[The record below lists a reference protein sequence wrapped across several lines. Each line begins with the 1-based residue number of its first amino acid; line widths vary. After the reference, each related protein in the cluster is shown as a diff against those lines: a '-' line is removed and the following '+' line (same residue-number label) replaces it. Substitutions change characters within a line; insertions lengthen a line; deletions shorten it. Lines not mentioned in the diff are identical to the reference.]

1 MVKKQYE
8 ATAKNY
14 SELADKLTVPKY
26 QRGLVWSDKDKQEFV
41 DTLANGFPFGSILI
55 RKGDKG
61 MYTVIDGQ
69 QRLTTINDLKKNPEK
84 YWSHLDEIEK
94 YKEFQSLSNTLVSI
108 TDKEQP
114 ILKEF
119 FSQAIIKNSNE
130 FDVNKLAKGVKGF
143 SDIFGKSTNDL
154 LDNLSRISEYI
165 KKARQDLEKYVDVD
179 NIVIPIIEFT
189 GPEENLPSVFE
200 NLNRTGKKLSKY
212 QVFAASWANH
222 LITLNDTQIE
232 KGLIESVIN
241 RYDRMTK
248 ARDNIEISDYNEQD
262 IRKGRELNLSE
273 LAFGIGDLV
282 INRLK
287 SLITAKFD
295 DDDLRDEYG
304 FATLGIIV
312 GIPNTKLSGIA
323 KKFKER
329 EIESNLSDELQILDN
344 ILQSLNKTFERLLEK
359 PGMISNKQ
367 KEYENG
373 LSKNFKIL
381 SYIAA
386 LWVKRDNKVEQQKIL
401 TFLPSYYLVDDL
413 QNLWKSTGDK
423 RLSSYYVTPSDGT
436 PMKSYSLPVSQ
447 SRYKSAVESWIESDK
462 DNASIQI
469 KSVVKTIVTMHAN
482 LKYSHYYANN
492 NVTSTDFEHIY
503 SKKSLSE
510 YYSEN
515 NIPGASVGNVM
526 ILKTDMNRSK
536 HGKNLY
542 DVSGTP
548 DPEVLKNMVYP
559 PQEDFEKVKQA
570 IKNKKF
576 GTIRDLILKREKDV
590 FDSMAN
596 DLSIR

>member
-1 MVKKQYE
+1 M
-8 ATAKNY
+8 
-14 SELADKLTVPKY
+14 
-26 QRGLVWSDKDKQEFV
+26 
-41 DTLANGFPFGSILI
+41 
-55 RKGDKG
+55 
-61 MYTVIDGQ
+61 
-69 QRLTTINDLKKNPEK
+69 
-84 YWSHLDEIEK
+84 
-94 YKEFQSLSNTLVSI
+94 SNTLVSI

-114 ILKEF
+114 ILKDF

-200 NLNRTGKKLSKY
+200 YLNRTGKKLSKY

-386 LWVKRDNKVEQQKIL
+386 LWVKRDNKVEQQK
-401 TFLPSYYLVDDL
+401 
-413 QNLWKSTGDK
+413 
-423 RLSSYYVTPSDGT
+423 SSHFFPHIIWL
-436 PMKSYSLPVSQ
+436 MI
-447 SRYKSAVESWIESDK
+447 YK
-462 DNASIQI
+462 
-469 KSVVKTIVTMHAN
+469 TC
-482 LKYSHYYANN
+482 
-492 NVTSTDFEHIY
+492 
-503 SKKSLSE
+503 
-510 YYSEN
+510 
-515 NIPGASVGNVM
+515 
-526 ILKTDMNRSK
+526 
-536 HGKNLY
+536 GK
-542 DVSGTP
+542 VRG
-548 DPEVLKNMVYP
+548 
-559 PQEDFEKVKQA
+559 
-570 IKNKKF
+570 
-576 GTIRDLILKREKDV
+576 
-590 FDSMAN
+590 
-596 DLSIR
+596 